1 MKIKFLI
8 IDDDPSA
15 VNVIKNYLQQIGNS
29 ELTISFNNAVDGWNF
44 MKNNPVDVIFLDINM
59 SALDRLDFVK
69 NLKDPS
75 SVIITSAYFE
85 FASESFDLNVL
96 DYLVKPFELPRF
108 MRAINKVYERLEI
121 NKNGLNA
128 YKKRAYLFIKIDKKK
143 MKKVFFD
150 EILVIESLKDYLK
163 VNTTNGKFII
173 HSTLTDFTNLLPVED
188 FIRIHRSYT
197 ISVNKIDTIE
207 GNSLKIDGIRYAI
220 GRSYLKK
227 VKEMFFSTSI

>member
-1 MKIKFLI
+1 
-8 IDDDPSA
+8 
-15 VNVIKNYLQQIGNS
+15 
-29 ELTISFNNAVDGWNF
+29 
-44 MKNNPVDVIFLDINM
+44 
-59 SALDRLDFVK
+59 
-69 NLKDPS
+69 
-75 SVIITSAYFE
+75 
-85 FASESFDLNVL
+85 
-96 DYLVKPFELPRF
+96 

-173 HSTLTDFTNLLPVED
+173 HSTLTDFTNLLPVDD